1 MSQTLSNPATTEPP
15 RDLGKHIENKVN
27 SVMESVSFIFLLFVC
42 TYFVLIVPSLVDMY
56 AFLAEHS
63 VLVHFTEYLYMFVGV
78 ALSYGLYKFATTVLI
93 ERWKPFISPVVVRQ
107 NESPQQRLLRLGGY
121 IYQTFYYTLSW
132 TSLMYMTRDT
142 IFCPPEFGGRLD
154 ITKSLQIWPY
164 EVSWP
169 VRLYYMLTLGHHIER
184 QIHELVH
191 NRRSSSFF
199 TMTFHHVVTI
209 MLIFLS
215 FYCRHLMF
223 GIPVIL
229 THDFNDIFLNAARFL
244 RESLFPGAASFF
256 FLVML
261 ISWIYTRLWI
271 YCRHVIWGLVYNA
284 LNLTEF
290 TRRYLFMQVFFIP
303 ALIGLLLLNLFWA
316 FQIVRV
322 FVWRFVKKDKNLPF
336 EDFKTK
342 REKAA

>member
-1 MSQTLSNPATTEPP
+1 MSQKLSATPSTEPP
-15 RDLGKHIENKVN
+15 ADLGKHIENKVN
-27 SVMESVSFIFLLFVC
+27 NIMENVSFGFLLFVF
-42 TYFVLIVPSLVDMY
+42 TYFALIIPSLVDMHS
-56 AFLAEHS
+56 FLAEHN
-63 VLVHFTEYLYMFVGV
+63 VLVHFTEYLYVIPGVG
-78 ALSYGLYKFATTVLI
+78 LSYGLYKFATTVLI
-93 ERWKPFISPVVVRQ
+93 EWWKPNISPVIVRQ
-107 NESPQQRLLRLGGY
+107 NETPEQRLKRLGGY
-121 IYQTFYYTLSW
+121 IYQTFYYAISW
-132 TSLMYMTRDT
+132 IALMYMTWDT

-184 QIHELVH
+184 QIHEFAH
-191 NRRSSSFF
+191 NRKASSFY

-244 RESLFPGAASFF
+244 RESLYPGSASVF
-256 FLVML
+256 FLIMMV
-261 ISWIYTRLWI
+261 SWVYTRIWV
-271 YCRHVIWGLVYNA
+271 YCRHIIWGLVYNA

-303 ALIGLLLLNLFWA
+303 ALIGLLLLNLFWG
-316 FQIVRV
+316 FQIIRV
-322 FVWRFVKKDKNLPF
+322 FVWRFVKKDKNVPF

-342 REKAA
+342 KEKSG